1 MTIVYLTFELIGLYL
16 LSRWLTQTLY
26 GLFHALFRTRSISVS
41 LVTLLL
47 FPGTVVHELSHLF
60 TAEILGVR
68 TGKLTLV
75 PEGIQHEEI
84 QTGSVAIAK
93 TGPFR
98 RSVIG
103 LAPLIVGMLAVATLT
118 YLYANDV
125 FVKNNIVITLYY
137 YLLFSISNSMFPS
150 AVDMAGVWQL
160 MVTILIIAIGAGIA
174 GFRIVLPESPA
185 FITTLVN
192 NLTGSLGIVLA
203 VNGIVLLFSRILID
217 VIRKSA
223 H

>member
-1 MTIVYLTFELIGLYL
+1 VTIVYLTFELIGLYL

-160 MVTILIIAIGAGIA
+160 MVTILIIAIGAGI
-174 GFRIVLPESPA
+174 RIVLPESPA